1 MPDSLRAALG
11 LRCVAAA
18 LLLTSAVARG
28 EDVTAVLSRP
38 DKPAASLRAE
48 ERDGRIFLS
57 VNDAV
62 LALEGTMAFDE
73 KTRSYE
79 VKLKGRS
86 AVFGVDAALAV
97 VDTKLVTLGAPV
109 RGQGALAW
117 AEPEFFQKVLGPMAG
132 LSLTWDRAARALSVR
147 KSEIA
152 EIAVEPSVADLGE
165 TTKIV
170 FRFSQT
176 PSYAVEATP
185 EQVTLH
191 VLNARLSAP
200 SSEKLLDSPRVARLL
215 VRGGDLTIVFREKG
229 LLANVYALGAPPR
242 LVVDVTRSATVA
254 AAPAAGARTPVPAPG
269 SPPASKVKTV
279 VLDPGHGGV
288 EEGAKGPGGLFEK
301 DATLALTKTVQEVL
315 QRRGYRVVA
324 TRSSDATV
332 GLDDRAAAA
341 NAAKA
346 DVFLSIHCNAS
357 RAATAHGTEV
367 YYLSLDASDRAAALL
382 AESENAAPV
391 ATPNTAD
398 KNAAVRDLDLILW
411 DLAQNQHLSASARLA
426 EIVQADFNRLLGIT
440 TRGVKQAPFRV
451 LIGVNAPAV
460 LVEVAFITNPDEEA
474 RIGSDEFRRQ
484 VADTLAGSVD
494 TYFRTADA
502 VAPVPYAPKL
512 PGKG

>member
-1 MPDSLRAALG
+1 
-11 LRCVAAA
+11 
-18 LLLTSAVARG
+18 
-28 EDVTAVLSRP
+28 
-38 DKPAASLRAE
+38 
-48 ERDGRIFLS
+48 
-57 VNDAV
+57 
-62 LALEGTMAFDE
+62 
-73 KTRSYE
+73 
-79 VKLKGRS
+79 
-86 AVFGVDAALAV
+86 
-97 VDTKLVTLGAPV
+97 
-109 RGQGALAW
+109 
-117 AEPEFFQKVLGPMAG
+117 
-132 LSLTWDRAARALSVR
+132 
-147 KSEIA
+147 
-152 EIAVEPSVADLGE
+152 
-165 TTKIV
+165 
-170 FRFSQT
+170 
-176 PSYAVEATP
+176 
-185 EQVTLH
+185 
-191 VLNARLSAP
+191 
-200 SSEKLLDSPRVARLL
+200 
-215 VRGGDLTIVFREKG
+215 
-229 LLANVYALGAPPR
+229 
-242 LVVDVTRSATVA
+242 VDVTRGISG
-254 AAPAAGARTPVPAPG
+254 AAPAAGARTAVLAPGPTPAPK
-269 SPPASKVKTV
+269 AKIV

-288 EEGAKGPGGLFEK
+288 EEGAKGPGGLLEK
-301 DATLALTKTVQEVL
+301 DATLALSKTVQEVL

-324 TRSSDATV
+324 TRGSDATV

-391 ATPNTAD
+391 ATPDTAD

-460 LVEVAFITNPDEEA
+460 LVEIAFITNPDEEA

-502 VAPVPYAPKL
+502 VAPVPYAPKS
-512 PGKG
+512 PGRS